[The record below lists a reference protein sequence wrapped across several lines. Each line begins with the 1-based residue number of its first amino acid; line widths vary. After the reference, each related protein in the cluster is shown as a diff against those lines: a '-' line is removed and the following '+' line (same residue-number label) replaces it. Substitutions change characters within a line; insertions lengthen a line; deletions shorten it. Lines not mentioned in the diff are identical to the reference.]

1 MSVNKRKCK
10 ECGEVKDLEDF
21 PSAGVK
27 NGIKYKRHKCKPC
40 YHSSKLHRRYHNRK
54 WLSEYKSKLKC
65 EKCGYSKETHESFK
79 TQALEF
85 HHHKGN
91 KFQAVSNMANNGFS
105 TKNIM
110 NEINKCQVLCSR
122 CHIESHY

>member
-10 ECGEVKDLEDF
+10 TCGKVKPLNKF
-21 PSAGVK
+21 PTAGTKKGVK
-27 NGIKYKRHKCKPC
+27 YRRHKCQPC
-40 YHSSKLHRRYHNRK
+40 YQSTKLHRRYYNRK
-54 WLSEYKSKLKC
+54 WLAEYKSKLKC
-65 EKCGYSKETHESFK
+65 EKCGYSKETHDSFK

-85 HHHKGN
+85 HHHKGD
-91 KFQAVSNMANNGFS
+91 KMYSVSNMANSGFS
-105 TKNIM
+105 TDNIM